1 MNFGDRRYII
11 SAIILAFGAIFVL
24 RLLTLQVL
32 NADYQA
38 RAADLTEE
46 KIRIYPS
53 RGLIYDRNGTLLV
66 ANRAIYDLMVV
77 PRKMKD
83 FDTDDLIAL
92 ASLVN
97 VEPAELDEAIN
108 KAKKYSKYKP
118 SVVRKQLDPEIYAKV
133 SEKLY
138 AYPGFFAQARTVRS
152 YQQNIG
158 AHVLGDFAEAGP
170 EEIEDDAYYRSGDY
184 IGKSGIEL
192 TYEKELRGTKG
203 SKYVLVDVRNNIQ
216 ESLSNGKYDTAA
228 VAGKDLTITIDAEL
242 QAYAE
247 LLMSNK
253 MGSVVAIEPSTGEVL
268 TLVSAPTFDPN
279 ILMGSNRGA
288 NFRKLQ
294 TDSLKPLYNRA
305 TQGLYRPGSIFKMVQ
320 SLVALQQGAITK
332 ETRIHCNRGVIGCH
346 GSHSFDDL
354 EGAII
359 HSCNPYFRDVFR
371 RMIEPGE
378 TSNRFKDS
386 QIGIGRWSAAI
397 RKFGFGSNLQSD
409 IPGIKEGN
417 VPDQKYYDGIYG
429 ELRWAFS
436 TIYSVSIGEGELLI
450 NPLQMANLAAIIA
463 NRGYYYPP
471 HVIKSIDGQAIPEKF
486 TTKIE
491 TGVDREHFST
501 VVNAM
506 EKVVAQDGGT
516 ARRARI
522 DGIAVC
528 GKTGTV
534 QNEPYPDHSVFIAFA
549 PKDDPKIAIS
559 VYVEYSGF
567 GGTWAAPIASL
578 LIEKYL
584 NDSIADPEKEKRII
598 EQAFGMPK
606 KK

>member
-1 MNFGDRRYII
+1 MNFGNRRYII
-11 SAIILAFGAIFVL
+11 TAIILAFAFIFAL
-24 RLLTLQVL
+24 RLLTLQVVSDSYK
-32 NADYQA
+32 AK
-38 RAADLTEE
+38 AAELTEE

-53 RGLIYDRNGTLLV
+53 RGLVYDRNGELLV

-77 PRKMKD
+77 PRKTKA
-83 FDTDDLIAL
+83 FDTLAL
-92 ASLVN
+92 GELVN
-97 VEPAELDEAIN
+97 MTVDELRVELK
-108 KAKKYSKYKP
+108 KARKYSRHKA
-118 SVVRKQLDPEIYAKV
+118 SVIKKQIDPDIYARI
-133 SEKLY
+133 SEKLHR
-138 AYPGFFAQARTVRS
+138 YPGFFAQARTVRS
-152 YQQNIG
+152 YQKGLG
-158 AHVLGDFAEAGP
+158 AHVLGDYAEAGP
-170 EEIEDDAYYRSGDY
+170 SEIEKDHYYRSGDY
-184 IGKSGIEL
+184 IGKSGIEM
-192 TYEKELRGTKG
+192 TYEKELRGKKG
-203 SKYVLVDVRNNIQ
+203 AKYVLVDVRNNVQ
-216 ESLSNGKYDTAA
+216 ESLSEGKYDTSA
-228 VAGKDLTITIDAEL
+228 VAGKDLYITIDAEL

-253 MGSVVAIEPSTGEVL
+253 MGSIVAIEPATGEIL
-268 TLVSAPTFDPN
+268 TLVSAPSFDPN
-279 ILMGSNRGA
+279 LLVGSNRGE

-294 TDSLKPLYNRA
+294 VDSLKPLYNRA

-320 SLVALQQGAITK
+320 SLVALQRGSITK
-332 ETRIHCNRGVIGCH
+332 DTRIACNRGIIGCH

-359 HSCNPYFRDVFR
+359 HSCNPYFHQVFK

-378 TSNRFKDS
+378 TTNRFKDS
-386 QIGIGRWSAAI
+386 QIGIGRWNSDI
-397 RKFGFGSNLQSD
+397 KKFGFGWNLGSD

-417 VPDQKYYDGIYG
+417 VPNQKYYDRIYG
-429 ELRWAFS
+429 ELGWAFS
-436 TIYSVSIGEGELLI
+436 TIYSMSIGEGELLI

-463 NRGYYYPP
+463 NRGWYHSP
-471 HVIKSIDGQAIPEKF
+471 HVIKSIGDEGKPPQFLEKINSGVNEEYF
-486 TTKIE
+486 T
-491 TGVDREHFST
+491 T

-506 EKVVAQDGGT
+506 EKVVGQDGGT

-522 DGIAVC
+522 EGITVC

-549 PKDDPKIAIS
+549 PKDNPKIAIS

-584 NDSIADPEKEKRII
+584 NDSISDPSKEERII
-598 EQAFGMPK
+598 EQSFGMPK